1 MDTEALQA
9 NLLALKKLYGILM
22 RNQYD
27 DIYKHLD
34 ASSRLYLKKLL
45 DADAEG
51 LFESLSN
58 MEDAKPS
65 AFAWPCLSEQE
76 NLSQN
81 PRFPSGPGCSR
92 KVSPVQD
99 NKIVSQGTTTTH
111 TSKKQVFKLNAEMQ
125 ANDLSQPSSSGNE
138 PQSIRRRC
146 QACQRKSMQGL
157 MPVKQMKYLGE
168 NNQSYD
174 QDFNTLQQ
182 PQGFGVTNKTIE
194 VADSEEP
201 SESEG
206 GLLGKGR
213 DCAYKYNLSDAE
225 SVVCSVRAE
234 VLEGPKGRTGRQ
246 HVRSVVKDATKMDDI
261 SDDVVRLKRIESLLR
276 SIQVPTKT
284 DGTAVANN
292 ATNLGVAPELHSP
305 LERPKQGAVAKSD
318 PRESSKLL
326 GHGHG
331 LQVNEGLK
339 SFIEPNLS
347 RQVGNV
353 PSKFAAQRESDDDG
367 KLDNVSLGLSQNNS
381 GLMLRMN
388 QIPGRWVRAA
398 LKRMES
404 LSSAKLNDS
413 VACQT
418 PEHIQGLRFTVSQ
431 LGVDEGH
438 TQMSQKHLIRNTAMS
453 KSPTPAPSV
462 GSTTFAHPRR
472 THEASTS
479 DHNLARIRTARG
491 RNVPRIIL
499 PEKTTRRA
507 TPSNYL
513 NSTSTTSRSNVKAM
527 SQQTAKVGQR
537 NNGDPYHQQSEG
549 ETSWGSPLSSGWSS
563 QPSSSYA
570 SSSESPQSNS
580 YDISESEG
588 SESSD
593 RRSSSQEFSSSPG
606 EKQRHMLQES
616 SSEDYVSSVSSDNQ
630 VTGRPHRTRITR
642 SFRSNHHSEK
652 RIRTGRF
659 RRLKNKLGM
668 IFHHHHHHHHHD
680 STDEDEAGH
689 PKSLWRHIGKMF
701 RHKTE
706 RDLEKAKVQESRR
719 PRPVSKSVVRKQQGG
734 HFHALV
740 DRLMRRIRHSRKSK
754 LGKDAI
760 IMPGNARRGG
770 RKVVNGLSLWQKL
783 HSEHGV
789 KLANKGRVKLG
800 PKTKRPQLSMANM
813 RLRD

>member
-1 MDTEALQA
+1 
-9 NLLALKKLYGILM
+9 
-22 RNQYD
+22 
-27 DIYKHLD
+27 
-34 ASSRLYLKKLL
+34 
-45 DADAEG
+45 
-51 LFESLSN
+51 

-81 PRFPSGPGCSR
+81 PRFASGPGCSR

-111 TSKKQVFKLNAEMQ
+111 TSKKQVFKLNAEMK

-138 PQSIRRRC
+138 SQSIRRRC
-146 QACQRKSMQGL
+146 QACQRKSMRGL

-213 DCAYKYNLSDAE
+213 NCAYKYNISDAE
-225 SVVCSVRAE
+225 SVHCSVRAE
-234 VLEGPKGRTGRQ
+234 VLEDPKGRTGRQ

-261 SDDVVRLKRIESLLR
+261 SDDVIVRLKRIESLIR
-276 SIQVPTKT
+276 SIQVSTKT

-292 ATNLGVAPELHSP
+292 ATNLGVASELHSP
-305 LERPKQGAVAKSD
+305 LESLKQGAVAKSD

-347 RQVGNV
+347 RQVANV
-353 PSKFAAQRESDDDG
+353 PSKFAAQRESDDDA

-388 QIPGRWVRAA
+388 QIPGWRVRAA
-398 LKRMES
+398 LNRMES
-404 LSSAKLNDS
+404 LSSAKRNDG
-413 VACQT
+413 VASQT
-418 PEHIQGLRFTVSQ
+418 PKHIQGLRFTVSQ

-438 TQMSQKHLIRNTAMS
+438 TQMSQKHSIRNTAMS
-453 KSPTPAPSV
+453 RSPTPAPSV
-462 GSTTFAHPRR
+462 GSTTFARPCR

-491 RNVPRIIL
+491 RNVPRSIL
-499 PEKTTRRA
+499 PEKTPRRA
-507 TPSNYL
+507 TPSNYS
-513 NSTSTTSRSNVKAM
+513 NGTRTTSCSNAKAM
-527 SQQTAKVGQR
+527 SQQTAKVGRQ

-570 SSSESPQSNS
+570 SSSETPQSYS

-593 RRSSSQEFSSSPG
+593 RRSSSQELSSSPG
-606 EKQRHMLQES
+606 EKRRHMVQES
-616 SSEDYVSSVSSDNQ
+616 SSENYVSSVSSDNQ

-642 SFRSNHHSEK
+642 SFKSNDHSEK
-652 RIRTGRF
+652 RSRTGRF

-668 IFHHHHHHHHHD
+668 IFHHHHHHHHHHHD
-680 STDEDEAGH
+680 ATDEDEAGH

-701 RHKTE
+701 RHKAE

-740 DRLMRRIRHSRKSK
+740 DRLMRHIRHSRKSK
-754 LGKDAI
+754 LGKDAF

-783 HSEHGV
+783 HSQHGM

-800 PKTKRPQLSMANM
+800 RKTKRPQLSTVNM

>member
-9 NLLALKKLYGILM
+9 NLLALEKLYGILM

-27 DIYKHLD
+27 EIYKHLD
-34 ASSRLYLKKLL
+34 ASSKLYLKKLL
-45 DADAEG
+45 DADAER
-51 LFESLSN
+51 LFESLSK
-58 MEDAKPS
+58 MADAKPS
-65 AFAWPCLSEQE
+65 AFTWPCLSEQE

-81 PRFPSGPGCSR
+81 PRFPSAPGCSR

-99 NKIVSQGTTTTH
+99 NKIVSQGTTTPH
-111 TSKKQVFKLNAEMQ
+111 TSKKQVFKLNAEMK

-138 PQSIRRRC
+138 SQSIRRRC
-146 QACQRKSMQGL
+146 LAYQRKSVLGL

-168 NNQSYD
+168 SNQSYD
-174 QDFNTLQQ
+174 QDFKTLHQC
-182 PQGFGVTNKTIE
+182 QGVGVTNKNIK

-206 GLLGKGR
+206 GMLGKGR
-213 DCAYKYNLSDAE
+213 NCEYKYNISDAE
-225 SVVCSVRAE
+225 SEACSVRAQ
-234 VLEGPKGRTGRQ
+234 VLECPKRLVGQQ
-246 HVRSVVKDATKMDDI
+246 HARGDVKNARKIDDI
-261 SDDVVRLKRIESLLR
+261 SDDVLVKLKRIESLIR
-276 SIQVPTKT
+276 SIQAPTMT
-284 DGTAVANN
+284 SGTPVANN
-292 ATNLGVAPELHSP
+292 ATNLGVAPELHSS
-305 LERPKQGAVAKSD
+305 LERLKQGAVAKSD
-318 PRESSKLL
+318 RRETSKFL

-347 RQVGNV
+347 RQVANV
-353 PSKFAAQRESDDDG
+353 PSKFAAQRESDYDA
-367 KLDNVSLGLSQNNS
+367 KLDNVSLGLSRNNS

-388 QIPGRWVRAA
+388 QIPGWRVRAA

-404 LSSAKLNDS
+404 LSSAKRNDS
-413 VACQT
+413 VASQT

-438 TQMSQKHLIRNTAMS
+438 TQMSQKHSIRNTAMS
-453 KSPTPAPSV
+453 RSPTPAPSV
-462 GSTTFAHPRR
+462 GLTTFAHPHR
-472 THEASTS
+472 THEASNS
-479 DHNLARIRTARG
+479 DYNLARIRTARW
-491 RNVPRIIL
+491 RNVPHSIL
-499 PEKTTRRA
+499 PEKTPRRA
-507 TPSNYL
+507 TPSNYS
-513 NSTSTTSRSNVKAM
+513 NSTSTTFCSNAKAM
-527 SQQTAKVGQR
+527 SQRTAKVGRR

-570 SSSESPQSNS
+570 SSSETPQSNS
-580 YDISESEG
+580 YDISGSEG

-606 EKQRHMLQES
+606 EKRRHVAQES
-616 SSEDYVSSVSSDNQ
+616 SSEDYVSSFSSDNQ
-630 VTGRPHRTRITR
+630 VTGRPHWTRITR
-642 SFRSNHHSEK
+642 SFRSNHHSGK
-652 RIRTGRF
+652 RSRTGRF

-668 IFHHHHHHHHHD
+668 IFHHHHHHHHD
-680 STDEDEAGH
+680 ATNEDEAGH

-719 PRPVSKSVVRKQQGG
+719 PRPVSKSVLRKQQGG

-740 DRLMRRIRHSRKSK
+740 DRLMKHIRHSHKSK
-754 LGKDAI
+754 QGKDAI

-770 RKVVNGLSLWQKL
+770 RKVVNGLSLWEKL
-783 HSEHGV
+783 HSQHGV

-813 RLRD
+813 RSRD